1 MFYLLLLPVMYAYQ
15 NVASRFVQR
24 VAINLYAV
32 GAFTYLFSAL
42 LYGLGYAL
50 HPLPLPPLILGGGV
64 VLGLLYVAT
73 YWLFVPTLA
82 DRGVSIM
89 AALCQLS
96 ALVPMVASLL
106 IWHEHP
112 TAVRLTGAVLCLI
125 AMPLLALDKGVT
137 DTHLTGRKLV
147 TFLGMVVL
155 NGGVLLAFKWFD
167 EQHAGPLFPGFM
179 LTSFASA
186 TVAMALLWPAYHGR
200 LTGPVLSWGGAMS
213 LCYTGA
219 SLLLVLALKTYEGAI
234 VFPFAEATA
243 VALTVAFA
251 ALAWRE
257 IPGRVGLTGVA
268 LVTVAAV
275 LVNL

>member
-1 MFYLLLLPVMYAYQ
+1 MLYLLLIPVLYAYQ
-15 NVASRFVQR
+15 NVASRFIQR
-24 VAINLYAV
+24 VEINLYAV
-32 GAFTYLFSAL
+32 GAFTYLFSAA
-42 LYGLGYAL
+42 LYGLVYGL
-50 HPLPLPPLILGGGV
+50 HPTPLPAHVVVGGII
-64 VLGLLYVAT
+64 LGLLYVST
-73 YWLFVPTLA
+73 YLLFVPTLA

-89 AALCQLS
+89 AAMCQLS

-112 TAVRLTGAVLCLI
+112 TVVRLTGAVLCLV
-125 AMPLLALDKGVT
+125 AMPMLTLDKGVT
-137 DTHLTGRKLV
+137 DTELTGRKIA
-147 TFLGMVVL
+147 TFVGMVVL

-167 EQHAGPLFPGFM
+167 ELHAGPLLAGFM
-179 LTSFASA
+179 LTTFVAA
-186 TVAMALLWPAYHGR
+186 TVAMAILWPAYRGR
-200 LTGPVLSWGGAMS
+200 VTGPVLSWGGAMS

-219 SLLLVLALKTYEGAI
+219 SLVIVLALKTYEGAI

-251 ALAWRE
+251 AFAWRE
-257 IPGRVGLTGVA
+257 IPGQRGLVGIA